1 MLAIDG
7 GRTKTDALL
16 VARAGTVLGR
26 ARVGP
31 SNHQHVGIDGAIAA
45 LEDAVHAV
53 ARSAGLDP
61 ERWSL
66 PLCPL
71 GVHCLAGIDLPVD
84 EDVVVPVISAQGWTE
99 RFVVR
104 NDTFAVA
111 RAGATKAWGIG
122 VVCGTGLNCAGIGPD
137 GSIVRFPAL
146 EELSGDF
153 APGGSW
159 LGVRALGLAVRARDG
174 RGMPTVLAETVPARL
189 GQPDAEAVLTA
200 IHTGALARDRLH
212 ELAEVLLDAA
222 ADGDEAA
229 RAAAEQLADEIV
241 TFVRAAI
248 DRLGVASE
256 AVEVVLGGSV
266 FDTHDPQFHGRID
279 AGIRAV
285 APRAELIRLR
295 VPPVLGSALIGLDAI
310 GAPPEAYDTLRA
322 QLAAP

>member
-16 VARAGTVLGR
+16 VARTGTVLGR

-45 LEDAVHAV
+45 LEDAVQAV

-61 ERWSL
+61 ERRSL

-84 EDVVVPVISAQGWTE
+84 EDVVAPVISAQGWTE

-111 RAGATKAWGIG
+111 RAGSTKAWGIG

-174 RGMPTVLAETVPARL
+174 RGMPTVLAEMVPARL

-248 DRLGVASE
+248 DRLGVARE

-266 FDTHDPQFHGRID
+266 FDTHDPQFHERID
-279 AGIRAV
+279 EGIRAV
-285 APRAELIRLR
+285 APRAELVRLR